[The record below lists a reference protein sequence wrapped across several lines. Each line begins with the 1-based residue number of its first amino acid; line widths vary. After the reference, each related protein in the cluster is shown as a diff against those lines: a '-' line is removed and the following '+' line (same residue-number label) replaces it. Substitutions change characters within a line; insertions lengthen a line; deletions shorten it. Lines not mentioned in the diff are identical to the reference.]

1 MKETCLFSTGF
12 NHWLYAL
19 PIILLSDYWIINTV
33 SLINTFPIRFESNPD
48 EIIQIHTCASDQFST
63 LTFLSLSQFYFL
75 PILKPY
81 LSGPIC
87 TMNYGQL
94 DIYIHLPF
102 PLGNL
107 IIHPKHF
114 LYFPFLTQFH
124 GTHGERV
131 DVKWN
136 TRNPLMQEVGYD
148 SQLKHY
154 SYNFNLLLWLCNEA
168 LGCLSFQR
176 TISRFWFRRKYN
188 NTDPFYLRSNWFL
201 TALFR
206 ELILERFLSYRWWF
220 YFTLFL

>member
-1 MKETCLFSTGF
+1 MTIRTTNNTSIRLLNNQYCFADQHISNTIRVQSRWNYSDIHVCVRSIFNFDFSLALAVLFSSYLETISF
-12 NHWLYAL
+12 WSHLYHEL
-19 PIILLSDYWIINTV
+19 WTTRYIY
-33 SLINTFPIRFESNPD
+33 
-48 EIIQIHTCASDQFST
+48 
-63 LTFLSLSQFYFL
+63 
-75 PILKPY
+75 
-81 LSGPIC
+81 
-87 TMNYGQL
+87 
-94 DIYIHLPF
+94 IYIHLPF

-168 LGCLSFQR
+168 LGCLSFQH

-188 NTDPFYLRSNWFL
+188 NLCPNWFL

-206 ELILERFLSYRWWF
+206 ELILESQEIFIL
-220 YFTLFL
+220 

>member
-1 MKETCLFSTGF
+1 MKLFRYTRVRSINFQLWLFSRSRSF
-12 NHWLYAL
+12 
-19 PIILLSDYWIINTV
+19 I
-33 SLINTFPIRFESNPD
+33 F
-48 EIIQIHTCASDQFST
+48 
-63 LTFLSLSQFYFL
+63 FLSWNHIFL
-75 PILKPY
+75 VPFVPWIMDN
-81 LSGPIC
+81 S
-87 TMNYGQL
+87 
-94 DIYIHLPF
+94 IYIYIYISIHLPF

-168 LGCLSFQR
+168 LGCLSFQH

-188 NTDPFYLRSNWFL
+188 NLCPNWFL

-206 ELILERFLSYRWWF
+206 ELILESQEIFIL
-220 YFTLFL
+220 

>member
-1 MKETCLFSTGF
+1 MTIRTTNNTSIRLLNNQYCFADQHISNTIRVQSRWNYSDTHVCVRSIFNFDFS
-12 NHWLYAL
+12 LA
-19 PIILLSDYWIINTV
+19 
-33 SLINTFPIRFESNPD
+33 
-48 EIIQIHTCASDQFST
+48 
-63 LTFLSLSQFYFL
+63 LSQFYFL

-94 DIYIHLPF
+94 DIYISIHLPF

-168 LGCLSFQR
+168 LGCLSFQH

-188 NTDPFYLRSNWFL
+188 NTDSFYLRPNWFL

-206 ELILERFLSYRWWF
+206 ELILESQEIFIL
-220 YFTLFL
+220 